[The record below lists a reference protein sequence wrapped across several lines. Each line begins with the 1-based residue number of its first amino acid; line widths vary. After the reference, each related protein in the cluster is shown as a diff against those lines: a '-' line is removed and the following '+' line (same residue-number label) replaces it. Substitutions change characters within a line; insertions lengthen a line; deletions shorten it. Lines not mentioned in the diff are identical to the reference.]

1 MKRLSNI
8 LVIVALVALLFSCNI
23 SPMEKGEHV
32 NEYVFPYLEFT
43 LSEDGTYYS
52 ASIIKGASPDSVYIP
67 TSVEKDG
74 KAIPVKYFTGYQS
87 DEDAKNLK
95 NLVIESASTVLKMAS
110 SQVGALS
117 AIKYNTFDTGAIW
130 QNLPELGHTSTTEF
144 LGWYTTDSET
154 VVKNGDQIE
163 SGHSAVYAKLKSIEL
178 VHHEGVE
185 ATCLKDGSIEYWEC
199 DSCKKCFSD
208 SEANTVVDSIAITSP
223 GSHSAVYIDEVKV
236 SCTEDGVKAHYEC
249 SRCHTL
255 FSDKEAKTEV
265 KLSDLSTTALG
276 HSWTIK
282 SSASLLSCSYN
293 ECTRCG
299 ETSESTGHSWDEGKV
314 QTAATATSSGTTLY
328 TCTKCKTTKTEDIAP
343 LDTADHPHV
352 WADVDFESETTRAA
366 IEEHS
371 ILPTCTERGYT
382 VRKCTD
388 CGVTYHYN
396 YKDALGHSTKLTEA
410 KAPSCTE
417 DGNTRYYTCTV
428 CEHLFKDTNGMNATT
443 SDDVKKDRA
452 ALGHLYDKNV
462 YEKDSTSHWNICLRC
477 KTASEKKS
485 HSYTE
490 KSTASGYLKS
500 SATCTQAPVY
510 YYSCVCGEKSSSTFT
525 SGSALGH
532 QMTQH
537 ARVEAT
543 CGTAGNVE
551 YYSCLKCN
559 KNFED
564 SRGSKELSD
573 VVIKATGEHTYSS
586 DWSTDGTHHWKAC
599 TNTKCSSVSE
609 KAEHS
614 FVSEYQNGTQVWK
627 CETCAYQKG
636 TGSNDGSAFDVA
648 TTFGNIK
655 VERIGSGNSWTIT
668 YTGSY
673 SALSWEYELSGT
685 KTLISSTSKQITFS
699 PGDATKDN
707 VYKVT
712 CYAKES
718 SSGSI
723 KEIAFVQVTA
733 K

>member
-8 LVIVALVALLFSCNI
+8 LVIIAIVALLFSCNI
-23 SPMEKGEHV
+23 SPMKKGEHV

-130 QNLPELGHTSTTEF
+130 TNLPELGHTSTTEF

-163 SGHSAVYAKLKSIEL
+163 SGHSAVYAKLNSIEL

-199 DSCKKCFSD
+199 SSCKKCFSD
-208 SEANTVVDSIAITSP
+208 SEANTVVDSVVVTSP

-255 FSDKEAKTEV
+255 FSDKDAKTEV
-265 KLSDLSTTALG
+265 KLADLSTTTLG

-328 TCTKCKTTKTEDIAP
+328 TCTKCETTKTEDIAP

-388 CGVTYHYN
+388 CEVTYHYN
-396 YKDALGHSTKLTEA
+396 YKNALGHSTKLTEA

-417 DGNTRYYTCTV
+417 NGNTRYYTCTV

-452 ALGHLYDKNV
+452 ALGHLYDENV
-462 YEKDSTSHWNICLRC
+462 YEKDSTSHWHVCLRC
-477 KTASEKKS
+477 KTASEKKT

-500 SATCTQAPVY
+500 SATCIQAPVY
-510 YYSCVCGEKSSSTFT
+510 YYSCVCGEKSNSTFT

-532 QMTQH
+532 SMTEH
-537 ARVEAT
+537 AAVPAT
-543 CGTAGNVE
+543 CGKNGNIL
-551 YYSCLKCN
+551 YYTCSRCN
-559 KNFED
+559 KYFSDSAGKTELSGEQIVDKASGNHTWSDWKSDAENHWKECSVCSVISDTGSHVYAYKTENSKEIKYCTTCEYKASED
-564 SRGSKELSD
+564 S
-573 VVIKATGEHTYSS
+573 
-586 DWSTDGTHHWKAC
+586 
-599 TNTKCSSVSE
+599 
-609 KAEHS
+609 
-614 FVSEYQNGTQVWK
+614 
-627 CETCAYQKG
+627 
-636 TGSNDGSAFDVA
+636 FDNSMFEVTA
-648 TTFGNIK
+648 VFGNISAK
-655 VERIGSGNSWTIT
+655 KENNVWTIT
-668 YTGSY
+668 YTGSCSY
-673 SALSWEYELSGT
+673 CTWEYEKDGT
-685 KTLISSTSKQITFS
+685 KTSIANSTSEKKITFN
-699 PGDATKDN
+699 PGDSGT
-707 VYKVT
+707 YKVV
-712 CYAKES
+712 CYATNDVKKETVT
-718 SSGSI
+718 
-723 KEIAFVQVTA
+723 EISFVQISQN
-733 K
+733 